1 MVVLISTLTGILLAC
16 VLTLLFYCQ
25 VRKRFLFAFSLCAAL
40 LIVVAFMV
48 TCDVTV
54 AYAG

>member
-1 MVVLISTLTGILLAC
+1 MIILISSLTVILLAC
-16 VLTLLFYCQ
+16 VFALFFYCR

-40 LIVVAFMV
+40 LIFVVLMV
-48 TCDVTV
+48 TGDITI